1 MKRPNY
7 YEGRCLD
14 NTKTPSCR
22 SYFKYRVSTDLECA
36 RAERKAA
43 RRRPKHYRQ
52 LQAAAKDVGKQM
64 RRGLTQALRN

>member
-14 NTKTPSCR
+14 NTKTPPCR
-22 SYFKYRVSTDLECA
+22 SYFKYRASTDLECA

-43 RRRPKHYRQ
+43 RKANRILKIEEQ
-52 LQAAAKDVGKQM
+52 K
-64 RRGLTQALRN
+64 